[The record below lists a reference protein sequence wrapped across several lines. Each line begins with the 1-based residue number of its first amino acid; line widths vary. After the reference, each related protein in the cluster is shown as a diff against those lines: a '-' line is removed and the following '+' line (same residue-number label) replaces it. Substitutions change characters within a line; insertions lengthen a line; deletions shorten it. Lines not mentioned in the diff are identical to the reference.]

1 MKDDKIDQLRIFSF
15 FFFPP
20 LLYNKAER
28 LMVGINERSSSRVC
42 FTRGNNSN

>member
-1 MKDDKIDQLRIFSF
+1 MKDDKIDQLRIFLF
-15 FFFPP
+15 FFP

-42 FTRGNNSN
+42 FTQGNNSN

>member
-1 MKDDKIDQLRIFSF
+1 MKDDKIDQLRIFFSS
-15 FFFPP
+15 

-42 FTRGNNSN
+42 FTQGNNSN

>member
-1 MKDDKIDQLRIFSF
+1 MKDDKIDQLRIFF
-15 FFFPP
+15 FSP

-42 FTRGNNSN
+42 FTQGNNSN